1 MIFPCEW
8 IKKNVKSIYLVQAN
22 LTIDSLP
29 CKEIIRTL
37 ADKNMLNFRKLKQ
50 DFSSNIV
57 KEGKE
62 LFDKQKVV
70 SAKLLHLDGRT
81 MRVSARVLG
90 QYDNCYESEI
100 EIDRNECETIDS
112 DCDCPYNY
120 DCQHLAAVLFYLEDN
135 IDKILVEFSKVT
147 DLDEA
152 SDNEEIDENE
162 KNELMEKLKA
172 AETKETQR
180 QEGLYQKQLLQ
191 EYVASAQLLAISPF
205 FRAKEIKEVDKAE
218 VNVIF
223 NLPAQI
229 DADGK
234 AQVELQLALR
244 LPFRSKPLHV
254 PSLKNF
260 IEAIRYQE
268 PVFMSGKRYLFSS
281 DSFEGGQKEVLTT
294 IMNQV
299 RYNESS
305 QAEKFQRIGYIDLE
319 LFGMIAARLSEVTA
333 SQLTSTNYTHQDD
346 DFPVLPG
353 LFESSLENPV
363 KFSLVPASLRFDLEY
378 IPPPTSKI
386 LINPLVVVD
395 QQSVTLEEVRFFECA
410 NPGML
415 YKGAYYRF
423 SPQITRLHLKNLKSI
438 RDMTIP
444 EPLFGTLVENAI
456 PELSRYAEVSNQEVL
471 NDFVT
476 LPFAGNVEAICD
488 LTFLNG
494 ELDAVVHFIY
504 DSNKIPAV
512 ESQLEYDH
520 IDTFIGSQGILARN
534 LVEERKILEDLFQ
547 DFFFNA
553 ETGVFVSKSEKKIV
567 EFMTD
572 VVPRNQHRVKFNCPQ
587 NLLDQFIY
595 DQSEFSL
602 YLEHTDKID
611 TYQIDLKVKGSLKG
625 VRLDT
630 LWECMATKKSFIEL
644 ESSKAKNKKGQEGGK
659 MAKILVLDL
668 DRIGGVVK
676 MFDELGIEVLED
688 HKLLRPLWSLAN
700 IDASHFEGLPV
711 SFEISDKL
719 VDIRKQMLGEKKLTF
734 SEVPKNIKATLRSY
748 QLEGVHWLERLR
760 SMYLNGILADDM
772 GLGKTLQA
780 IVTIS
785 QHTKNKKAPS
795 LIVCPTSLLYN
806 WKEEFHKFNASLK
819 VMVIDGVPSQR
830 KKMIESVQSYDVVV
844 TSYTLLQ
851 KDIET
856 YRHEH
861 FSYVILD
868 EAQHIKNR
876 GTRNAKSVKM
886 VQADHRLILSGTPI
900 ENSLDELWS
909 LFDFLMPGFLSTY
922 DRFME
927 RYVRVSGEEHQK
939 NLEYLKKK
947 VSPFI
952 LRRMKSDVLDDLP
965 PVSEL
970 VYHCQLSEV
979 QQELYRSYAQSARD
993 ELVKLVERDGFD
1005 RVQIHVLATLTRL
1018 KQICCHPAIFAK
1030 EKAEPGDSAKYDML
1044 LDLLQTL
1051 VEGKHKTVIF
1061 SQYTRMLQIMK
1072 EDFELRGIKYAYL
1085 DGSSKNRLEVV
1096 KQFNEDPSVSVFLVS
1111 LKAGGTGLNLVGA
1124 DTVIHYDMWW
1134 NPAVESQATDRVH
1147 RMGQKSS
1154 VSAYKL
1160 ITLGTIEEKI
1170 AEMQKRKKGL
1180 VKKVV
1185 SCDDEAIAKLT
1196 WEDVLELLKT

>member
-1 MIFPCEW
+1 
-8 IKKNVKSIYLVQAN
+8 
-22 LTIDSLP
+22 
-29 CKEIIRTL
+29 
-37 ADKNMLNFRKLKQ
+37 MLNFRKLKQ

-70 SAKLLHLDGRT
+70 SAKLLHFDGKT
-81 MRVSARVLG
+81 LRVSARVLG

-100 EIDRNECETIDS
+100 EIDRGDCETIDS

-120 DCQHLAAVLFYLEDN
+120 DCQHLAALLFYLEEN
-135 IDKILVEFSKVT
+135 IDKILVEYSKAT
-147 DLDEA
+147 DIDEVA
-152 SDNEEIDENE
+152 EQSEIDESE
-162 KNELMEKLKA
+162 KNELLQKLKA
-172 AETKETQR
+172 AECKEVQR
-180 QEGLYQKQLLQ
+180 QEELYQKQLLQ
-191 EYVASAQLLAISPF
+191 EYVASAQLLAGSPF
-205 FRAKEIKEVDKAE
+205 FRAQEKLEVDKAE
-218 VNVIF
+218 IHIIF
-223 NLPAQI
+223 NLPSLK
-229 DADGK
+229 DWESK
-234 AQVELQLALR
+234 SSVEVQMALR
-244 LPFRSKPLHV
+244 LPSRSKPLHV
-254 PSLKNF
+254 PNLKVF
-260 IEAIRYQE
+260 LDAVKYKE
-268 PVFMSGKRYLFSS
+268 PIFMSSKMYSFSLES
-281 DSFEGGQKEVLTT
+281 FDSSQKEMMQFV
-294 IMNQV
+294 MNHV
-299 RYNESS
+299 RFAESGS
-305 QAEKFQRIGYIDLE
+305 SEKMQRLGYIDTE
-319 LFGMIAARLSEVTA
+319 TFGMIAARMHEITV
-333 SQLTSTNYTHQDD
+333 SQLSHKNYSHVED
-346 DFPVLPG
+346 DFPLLPG
-353 LFESSLENPV
+353 LFESSLETPL
-363 KFSLVPASLRFDLEY
+363 KFSILPAALRFDLEF

-386 LINPLVVVD
+386 LINPLVVVEK
-395 QQSVTLEEVRFFECA
+395 QGIVLEEVRFFECA
-410 NPGML
+410 KPGMF

-423 SPQITRLHLKNLKSI
+423 ADVISRLHLKNLKSV

-444 EPLFGTLVENAI
+444 EPLFGTLVENAL
-456 PELSRYAEVSNQEVL
+456 PELLRYAEISNQEVIE
-471 NDFVT
+471 DFVT
-476 LPFAGNVEAICD
+476 LPFAGSVEAICD

-504 DSNKIPAV
+504 EGKKIPAV
-512 ESQLEYDH
+512 ASQLNYDH
-520 IDTFIGSQGILARN
+520 IDTFVNNQGILARN
-534 LVEERKILEDLFQ
+534 LVEEKKILENLFQ
-547 DFFFNA
+547 DFIFNA
-553 ETGVFVSKSEKKIV
+553 DTGIFISKSEKKIV

-572 VVPRNQHRVKFNCPQ
+572 VIPANQHRVQFNCPQ

-595 DQSEFSL
+595 DQSTFTL
-602 YLEHTDKID
+602 KLEHMDRVD
-611 TYQIDLKVKGSLKG
+611 SYEIDLVVDGALKG

-630 LWECMATKKSFIEL
+630 LWECMATKKTFIEL
-644 ESSKAKNKKGQEGGK
+644 DSPKVKAKKAGESHK
-659 MAKILVLDL
+659 MSKILVLDL
-668 DRIGGVVK
+668 DRISGVIK
-676 MFDELGIEVLED
+676 MFDELGIELLEN
-688 HKLLRPLWSLAN
+688 HKLVRPLWSLAN

-711 SFEISDKL
+711 SFHISDKL
-719 VDIRKQMLGEKKLTF
+719 TDIRKQMLGEKHLVF
-734 SEVPKNIKATLRSY
+734 SEVPKAVKASLRSY
-748 QLEGVHWLERLR
+748 QTEGVHWMERLR

-780 IVTIS
+780 IVAIS
-785 QHTKNKKAPS
+785 QYVKKKSSPS

-806 WKEEFHKFNASLK
+806 WKEEFHKFNPTLK
-819 VMVIDGVPSQR
+819 AAVIDGVPNQR
-830 KKMIESVQSYDVVV
+830 KKMIENIQGYDVVI

-851 KDIET
+851 KDIDV
-856 YRHEH
+856 YKNCY

-886 VQADHRLILSGTPI
+886 VQADHKLILSGTPI

-909 LFDFLMPGFLSTY
+909 LFDFLMPGFLSSY

-927 RYVRVSGEEHQK
+927 RYIRVSGQELQR
-939 NLEYLKKK
+939 NMEYLRKK

-970 VYHCQLSEV
+970 VYHCQLSPV
-979 QQELYRSYAQSARD
+979 QLELYKSYAQSARD

-1051 VEGKHKTVIF
+1051 VESKHKTVIF

-1072 EDFELRGIKYAYL
+1072 DDFEQRGIKFSYL

-1096 KQFNEDPSVSVFLVS
+1096 NEFNQDPSISVFLVS

-1147 RMGQKSS
+1147 RMGQKSN

-1170 AEMQKRKKGL
+1170 SEMQKRKKGL